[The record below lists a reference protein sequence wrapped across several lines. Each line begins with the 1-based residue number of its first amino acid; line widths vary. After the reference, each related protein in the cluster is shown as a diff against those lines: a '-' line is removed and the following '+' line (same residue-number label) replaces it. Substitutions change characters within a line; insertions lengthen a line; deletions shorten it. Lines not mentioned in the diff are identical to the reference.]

1 MRMEVDAN
9 TLERIAQVI
18 GDIFLVSTYNTF
30 MHLFYKQ
37 AKNKCILIATYG
49 SYLVAMIHL
58 QNANVTPA
66 VFVCTNLLFLYFIT
80 CNYRSKTRT
89 RLMAC
94 IYLYAIMIMVETI
107 TVNLAKIS
115 GLDLTNLNDA
125 SISSMMSSI
134 FSFFFVL
141 LLKNMNL
148 MQSGMELPRKISDT
162 ICFIPLSSIVVTFY
176 MFATKSSTYLFMLI
190 LTSFLCALN
199 LVVFHLYDGLLD
211 KFTQTIK
218 MKVVEQQNRYY
229 ERQLAIMLESQ
240 ENLRKSRHDSKNKLL
255 VLQTMLIN
263 GESAKAIEYLER
275 MSNELRIKEEII
287 STGNMAIDAI
297 INYKLQKALEH
308 HIHLNLDVSIP
319 VELKIDSMDLAILL
333 GNLLDN
339 ALLATQ
345 MLEEKREI
353 TIVMNYDKNL
363 LYIHMMN
370 SYLGKVKCLNGRYFT
385 TKKDKQ
391 NHGIGLLSVAEI
403 VERYHGLL
411 EINHE
416 NQIFQ
421 VDVALYLAV

>member
-9 TLERIAQVI
+9 TLERIAQII

-30 MHLFYKQ
+30 MHLFFKQ
-37 AKNKCILIATYG
+37 AKNKLVLIATYS
-49 SYLVAMIHL
+49 SYLLVMTYL
-58 QNANVTPA
+58 QNCNVAPV

-89 RLMAC
+89 RLIAC
-94 IYLYAIMIMVETI
+94 IYLYAIMITVETI

-115 GLDLTNLNDA
+115 GLDLSNLNDA

-134 FSFFFVL
+134 FSFFFVM

-148 MQSGMELPRKISDT
+148 MQLGIELPRKISDT

-199 LVVFHLYDGLLD
+199 LVVFHLYEGLVE

-263 GESAKAIEYLER
+263 GESTKAIEYLER

-308 HIHLNLDVSIP
+308 QIHLNLDVSIP
-319 VELKIDSMDLAILL
+319 VDLKIDPMDIGILL

-345 MLEEKREI
+345 TLEDKREI
-353 TIVMNYDKNL
+353 TLEMKYDKNL

-370 SYLGKVKCLNGRYFT
+370 PYLGKVK
-385 TKKDKQ
+385 
-391 NHGIGLLSVAEI
+391 
-403 VERYHGLL
+403 
-411 EINHE
+411 
-416 NQIFQ
+416 
-421 VDVALYLAV
+421 